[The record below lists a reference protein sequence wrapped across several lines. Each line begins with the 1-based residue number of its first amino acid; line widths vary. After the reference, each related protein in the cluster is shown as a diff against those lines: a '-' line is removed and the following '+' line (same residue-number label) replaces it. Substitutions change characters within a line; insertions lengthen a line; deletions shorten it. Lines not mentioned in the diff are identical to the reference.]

1 METTIAVFNQ
11 ISLRIIRE
19 QENIIGSLAW
29 DEAAK
34 VPGLSVIDRKAG
46 ELTVTGDPKVV
57 VNALI
62 ARYEKLF
69 GRLSREVSKEA
80 VGDLTAEIPA
90 SELPESLQ

>member
-34 VPGLSVIDRKAG
+34 VPGLSVIDRS
-46 ELTVTGDPKVV
+46 
-57 VNALI
+57 
-62 ARYEKLF
+62 
-69 GRLSREVSKEA
+69 SRRFDCGNTRQRA
-80 VGDLTAEIPA
+80 P
-90 SELPESLQ
+90 